1 MSNQTMER
9 IIDNYGLAF
18 FSFYF
23 VFPFIAKDFD
33 DPSLPLGTIAVLL
46 IIYFRVQHEIYS
58 HFDCKRNLFRNSLIM
73 VLGLT
78 ALYTLEVLHFE
89 DLHGYHLM
97 SYFILSI
104 TYLPSALQAERCRKM
119 ITGEPA

>member
-1 MSNQTMER
+1 MER

-23 VFPFIAKDFD
+23 VFPFIAKDYE
-33 DPSLPLGTIAVLL
+33 DPALPLGIIAVLL
-46 IIYFRVQHEIYS
+46 IMYFRLQYEIYS
-58 HFDCKRNLFRNSLIM
+58 HFDCKQHLFRNGLLM

-78 ALYTLEVLHFE
+78 ALYTLEVLYFE
-89 DLHGYHLM
+89 DLHGYHLL

-104 TYLPSALQAERCRKM
+104 TYLPSALQAERCRK
-119 ITGEPA
+119 TVNGKAQ